1 MKIKSVKATPV
12 RVPAT
17 RVGIMSREKRTH
29 AARTIVEIETTC
41 GLLGLG
47 ETRGEWSSKII
58 QERFA
63 EELKG
68 MDPLQ
73 RDRAKRVCLT
83 ANFDD
88 GFPEQLLEQN
98 AFAAIDLALW
108 DIAGKYADEPV
119 FDLLGGLAREAA
131 PFVAY
136 AYAVDPDDGYPEQDI
151 PRVMAEVASN
161 AIARSGSQMF
171 EFKVGRYSVGCE
183 IETIRQVRSIVGN
196 KVDLAIDAN
205 KGFTFDQASKLLEGV
220 ADIRLSNFEEP
231 VKELAEIEE
240 LRKRYDVSMS
250 THCVNMDALRHYPR
264 LDAVVSDLHLHG
276 GISSTLGFIESVSKL
291 GKNFWLRSTWELGI
305 SWAAMCHVAL
315 AVREMKRPSQTLI
328 DWVEDD
334 LLINSDWKICE
345 GAVKPVNRAGLGVE
359 LNRDALQKYMV
370 Q

>member
-131 PFVAY
+131 PFVTY
-136 AYAVDPDDGYPEQDI
+136 AYAVDPDDGW
-151 PRVMAEVASN
+151 PRQLIRVNTERMKKCYREH
-161 AIARSGSQMF
+161 AIAVQRSVNDAKST
-171 EFKVGRYSVGCE
+171 YSCDR
-183 IETIRQVRSIVGN
+183 IRRTG
-196 KVDLAIDAN
+196 DA
-205 KGFTFDQASKLLEGV
+205 
-220 ADIRLSNFEEP
+220 
-231 VKELAEIEE
+231 
-240 LRKRYDVSMS
+240 
-250 THCVNMDALRHYPR
+250 
-264 LDAVVSDLHLHG
+264 
-276 GISSTLGFIESVSKL
+276 
-291 GKNFWLRSTWELGI
+291 
-305 SWAAMCHVAL
+305 
-315 AVREMKRPSQTLI
+315 
-328 DWVEDD
+328 
-334 LLINSDWKICE
+334 
-345 GAVKPVNRAGLGVE
+345 
-359 LNRDALQKYMV
+359 
-370 Q
+370 